1 MNSNMNVKFLAQYL
15 HISFNT
21 HSCTMYIDKGT
32 ENNKNIFGSFLSGPQ
47 EDNRQ
52 LTDSDRKL
60 LFRSI
65 CNPSERTFKS
75 LPPSVCRH

>member
-32 ENNKNIFGSFLSGPQ
+32 ENNKNIFGSFLSGP
-47 EDNRQ
+47 
-52 LTDSDRKL
+52 
-60 LFRSI
+60 
-65 CNPSERTFKS
+65 
-75 LPPSVCRH
+75 